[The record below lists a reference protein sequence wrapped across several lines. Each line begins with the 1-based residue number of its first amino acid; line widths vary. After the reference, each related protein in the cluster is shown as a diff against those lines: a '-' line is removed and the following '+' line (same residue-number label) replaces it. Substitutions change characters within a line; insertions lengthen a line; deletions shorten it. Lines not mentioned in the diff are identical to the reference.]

1 MSIRSI
7 YSEEQLK
14 NGISIEEYM
23 RNATFEDILHLGYQ
37 FFDVAV
43 LARVST
49 THEEQMKAYD
59 IQMDSLL
66 KLVEETPHFRLD
78 SRNIYEDRG
87 YSGLIADKRPGLQL
101 VCKRAKERKFN
112 IFIVD
117 SVSRLARNVRELFDI
132 IDDFRSLGIGI
143 LIMKERYWTFNMTH
157 TDILRLAVD
166 GGLAQA
172 ESMNTGVR
180 VKSHMK
186 DIAQEQLLGGDMFGY
201 RLKKD
206 YENKANNSLVQDP
219 VEAYA
224 VKTIFDRYTSKDP
237 KLRLTSSSLVR
248 YLIDNNMRTFAGDLN
263 WTPSKVTRVLAN
275 TKYMGYQLPGKSEI
289 VDTVKKKKVSTHIE
303 PIRDKVDANGNVI
316 EKGNL
321 VKIPCVPIVDENTW
335 WDAYNIRMSRSSKNS
350 ANIKGRK
357 SGLRVSKAAIGR
369 KAYCSCGYC
378 LSYQYTHAA
387 TEEKAAMY
395 RLKCRWQVDHD
406 SKYTRGGFDEGQVIC
421 DNPAVGEAKFW
432 LSSKYVFRY
441 MFKNGKKSV
450 LDTLDLIE
458 KYKSEDVRCDDGNT
472 VADLEAERARWKKRI
487 GGYQDMRAD
496 GEMCAEDYKVK
507 VSEAEK
513 RIEEIDALIT
523 KQTIEEAK
531 REKSSYDL
539 NAIRER
545 LDTLIDL
552 KGYKVSEEVIDMFVE
567 RIIYRGVVNECDEFV
582 WVMNLSGIPTD
593 ASARYRINH
602 YDPKYAQS
610 LKDDKTF
617 NIIAQMVIPKQECLE
632 YVKNELHRSY
642 KDKFWRDIVLKVA
655 IA

>member
-1 MSIRSI
+1 
-7 YSEEQLK
+7 
-14 NGISIEEYM
+14 
-23 RNATFEDILHLGYQ
+23 
-37 FFDVAV
+37 
-43 LARVST
+43 
-49 THEEQMKAYD
+49 MKY
-59 IQMDSLL
+59 
-66 KLVEETPHFRLD
+66 
-78 SRNIYEDRG
+78 
-87 YSGLIADKRPGLQL
+87 
-101 VCKRAKERKFN
+101 
-112 IFIVD
+112 
-117 SVSRLARNVRELFDI
+117 
-132 IDDFRSLGIGI
+132 
-143 LIMKERYWTFNMTH
+143 
-157 TDILRLAVD
+157 
-166 GGLAQA
+166 
-172 ESMNTGVR
+172 
-180 VKSHMK
+180 
-186 DIAQEQLLGGDMFGY
+186 
-201 RLKKD
+201 
-206 YENKANNSLVQDP
+206 
-219 VEAYA
+219 
-224 VKTIFDRYTSKDP
+224 
-237 KLRLTSSSLVR
+237 
-248 YLIDNNMRTFAGDLN
+248 
-263 WTPSKVTRVLAN
+263 
-275 TKYMGYQLPGKSEI
+275 
-289 VDTVKKKKVSTHIE
+289 
-303 PIRDKVDANGNVI
+303 
-316 EKGNL
+316 
-321 VKIPCVPIVDENTW
+321 
-335 WDAYNIRMSRSSKNS
+335 
-350 ANIKGRK
+350 
-357 SGLRVSKAAIGR
+357 
-369 KAYCSCGYC
+369 
-378 LSYQYTHAA
+378 
-387 TEEKAAMY
+387 
-395 RLKCRWQVDHD
+395 
-406 SKYTRGGFDEGQVIC
+406 EGQVIC

-496 GEMCAEDYKVK
+496 GEMSAEDYKVK

-545 LDTLIDL
+545 LNTLIDL

-567 RIIYRGVVNECDEFV
+567 RIIYRGVVNGCDEFV